1 MCEIN
6 QSRCIRRLTIPQ
18 KKINMVQLL
27 PQTDK
32 RDLYCHDFLS
42 PRTARRVN
50 FQWLCARKVKQ
61 RNLWT
66 AVVGKKN
73 ES

>member
-1 MCEIN
+1 
-6 QSRCIRRLTIPQ
+6 
-18 KKINMVQLL
+18 MVQLL